1 LKAVNSAAGSGGKD
15 FLEKRKMII
24 KRIAV
29 ITAGG
34 DCPGLNA
41 VVRAAAKHAIK
52 NGVEVFGFKNGFDGL
67 VRNEYMPLDDRAVSG
82 ILTRGGTILGTSNVA
97 NPFAYTLAPLGTPRE
112 PRDVS
117 NLVMENI
124 KKNQI
129 DALIAIGG
137 DGTLSMASHF
147 LDMGLP
153 IVGVPKT
160 IDNDLSATDFTFGF
174 DSALSVATDAVDRI
188 HTTAESHHRVMIIET
203 MGRYAGWIALRSC
216 LAGGGD
222 VCLIPEIPYTDEAIA
237 KAVKIRREKGKN
249 FSIIV
254 AAEGAVNES
263 GEMSVQ
269 KTVAGSTDPIR
280 LGGISGRIAAM
291 LEEKLG
297 LECRVVVLGHL
308 QRGGTPTAF
317 DRWLSTRF
325 GAEAVDLILRGE
337 TGLMVALRGND
348 IVRVPIKDAVAKLKR
363 VDPNG
368 QEVRAALAV
377 GTSFGSAKIGSP
389 ACHCGKEAISF

>member
-1 LKAVNSAAGSGGKD
+1 MTVKKIG
-15 FLEKRKMII
+15 I
-24 KRIAV
+24 

-41 VVRAAAKHAIK
+41 VVRAAAKHALQNDI
-52 NGVEVFGFKNGFDGL
+52 EVFGFKNGFDGL
-67 VRNEYMPLDDRAVSG
+67 VKNDYIILDDKAVSG
-82 ILTRGGTILGTSNVA
+82 ILTRGGTILGTSNIA
-97 NPFAYTLAPLGTPRE
+97 NPFNYTLPPFGSPYAPK
-112 PRDVS
+112 DVS
-117 NLVMENI
+117 AKVLECI
-124 KKNQI
+124 KKNNI
-129 DALIAIGG
+129 GALVTIGG
-137 DGTLSMASHF
+137 DGTLSMSNRF
-147 LDMGLP
+147 IEMGVA

-174 DSALSVATDAVDRI
+174 DSALSIATDAVDRI

-216 LAGGGD
+216 IAGGGD
-222 VCLIPEIPYTDEAIA
+222 VCLIPEIPYSDEAIA
-237 KAVKIRREKGKN
+237 QAVQNRRAKGKN

-254 AAEGAVNES
+254 AAEGAVNEK

-280 LGGISGRIAAM
+280 LGGISGKIAAA
-291 LEEKLG
+291 LEEKHG

-325 GAEAVDLILRGE
+325 GPRPLI
-337 TGLMVALRGND
+337 
-348 IVRVPIKDAVAKLKR
+348 
-363 VDPNG
+363 
-368 QEVRAALAV
+368 
-377 GTSFGSAKIGSP
+377 
-389 ACHCGKEAISF
+389 

>member
-1 LKAVNSAAGSGGKD
+1 
-15 FLEKRKMII
+15 MTI

-34 DCPGLNA
+34 DCQGLNA
-41 VVRAAAKHAIK
+41 VVRAVTKHALK
-52 NGVEVFGFKNGFDGL
+52 NGMEVFGFKNGFDGL
-67 VRNEYMPLDDRAVSG
+67 VRNEYMPLDDCAVSG
-82 ILTRGGTILGTSNVA
+82 ILTRGGTILGTSNIA
-97 NPFAYTLAPLGTPRE
+97 NPFDYTLAPLGTPQE
-112 PRDVS
+112 PRNVS
-117 NLVMENI
+117 NLVMENV
-124 KKNQI
+124 KKNRI
-129 DALIAIGG
+129 DALIAVGG
-137 DGTLSMASHF
+137 DGTLSMASRF

-174 DSALSVATDAVDRI
+174 DSALAVATDAVDRI

-222 VCLIPEIPYTDEAIA
+222 ICLIPEIPYSDEAIA
-237 KAVKIRREKGKN
+237 KAIISRREKGKN

-254 AAEGAVNES
+254 AAEGAVNER

-269 KTVAGSTDPIR
+269 KTIAGSTDPIR

-291 LEEKLG
+291 LEEKVG

-325 GAEAVDLILRGE
+325 GAEAVELILKGE
-337 TGLMVALRGND
+337 TGNMVALRGGD
-348 IVRVPIKDAVAKLKR
+348 IISVPIKDAVAKLKR

-368 QEVRAALAV
+368 QEVRSALAV
-377 GTSFGSAKIGSP
+377 GTSFGSSRIG
-389 ACHCGKEAISF
+389 

>member
-1 LKAVNSAAGSGGKD
+1 
-15 FLEKRKMII
+15 MTI

-34 DCPGLNA
+34 DCQGLNA
-41 VVRAAAKHAIK
+41 VVRAVTKHALK
-52 NGVEVFGFKNGFDGL
+52 NGVEVLGFKNGFDGL
-67 VRNEYMPLDDRAVSG
+67 VRNEYMPLDDCAVSG
-82 ILTRGGTILGTSNVA
+82 ILTRGGTILGTSNIA
-97 NPFAYTLAPLGTPRE
+97 DPFNYTLAPLGTPRE
-112 PRDVS
+112 PRNVS
-117 NLVMENI
+117 NLVMENV
-124 KKNQI
+124 KKNRI
-129 DALIAIGG
+129 DALIAVGG
-137 DGTLSMASHF
+137 DGTLSMASRF

-174 DSALSVATDAVDRI
+174 DSALAVATDAVDRI

-222 VCLIPEIPYTDEAIA
+222 VCLIPEIPYSDEAIA
-237 KAVKIRREKGKN
+237 KAIRSRRENGKN

-254 AAEGAVNES
+254 AAEGAVNER
-263 GEMSVQ
+263 GELSVQ
-269 KTVAGSTDPIR
+269 KTIAGSTDPIR
-280 LGGISGRIAAM
+280 LGGISGRIASM

-325 GAEAVDLILRGE
+325 GAEAVELILKGE
-337 TGLMVALRGND
+337 TGRMVALRGND
-348 IVRVPIKDAVAKLKR
+348 IVRVPIKEAVAKLKR
-363 VDPNG
+363 VDPDG

-377 GTSFGSAKIGSP
+377 GTSFGSTKIG
-389 ACHCGKEAISF
+389 